1 VLPAVVIFGIQTYL
15 AASWWDWQFGASY
28 GHRAFTDGFGL
39 TAVLLAAWFQWA
51 ARRPHVR
58 RAVTMVA
65 AVCVALSVVQM
76 LQYWTRS
83 IPEAN
88 TSWDQYRESFLR
100 FR

>member
-1 VLPAVVIFGIQTYL
+1 VIAAIVVFAIQVYL
-15 AASWWDWQFGASY
+15 AASWFDWQFGASY
-28 GHRAFTDGFGL
+28 GHRAFTDGLG
-39 TAVLLAAWFQWA
+39 LAALLVAACFEWA
-51 ARRPHVR
+51 VRRAHVR